1 MKLPK
6 FLVGLLIGGLLGII
20 FWYWQKS
27 TSAEDGALS
36 VLDSLA
42 ASEARTRDLE
52 ARLHMAAAAT
62 AVSPEPTGTDAVDSA
77 DAAADDSET
86 TADNLQEIEGIG
98 PTFARRLEEAGI
110 TSFVDLAAQTPSGLV
125 EITAVRS
132 EQTAHSWIEAAQ
144 ERSSGQ

>member
-6 FLVGLLIGGLLGII
+6 FLVGLLIGGLLGLI

-36 VLDSLA
+36 VLDRLA
-42 ASEARTRDLE
+42 ASDARIRDLE
-52 ARLHMAAAAT
+52 SQLRMASAAQAASPKLTEQIDLCAGAT
-62 AVSPEPTGTDAVDSA
+62 DG
-77 DAAADDSET
+77 SEL

-98 PTFARRLEEAGI
+98 PTYARRLQDAGI
-110 TSFVDLAAQTPSGLV
+110 YSFADLARQTPLRLM

-132 EQTAHSWIEAAQ
+132 EPTAKSWIDAAQ
-144 ERSSGQ
+144 KRVSG

>member
-36 VLDSLA
+36 VLDRLA
-42 ASEARTRDLE
+42 ASDARIRDLQSQL
-52 ARLHMAAAAT
+52 RMASTEQAASLNPTEQIDLCAGT
-62 AVSPEPTGTDAVDSA
+62 ADG
-77 DAAADDSET
+77 SELT
-86 TADNLQEIEGIG
+86 VDNLQEIEGIG
-98 PTFARRLEEAGI
+98 PTYGRRLQDAGI
-110 TSFVDLAAQTPSGLV
+110 YSFADLARQTPSRLM

-132 EQTAHSWIEAAQ
+132 EPMAKSWIDAAQ
-144 ERSSGQ
+144 NRVSG